1 VADGWGRAVSG
12 RGERAART
20 QARGRMG
27 RVGRKRRE
35 KRGRA
40 EKWGELGPD
49 PAQPRGKVFYFSF
62 LFLFSLF
69 FSLIPFLL

>member
-1 VADGWGRAVSG
+1 
-12 RGERAART
+12 
-20 QARGRMG
+20 MG